1 MGRGLL
7 FLCGL
12 AACASPLPEAA
23 AQKPLAPS
31 GAYNVLAV
39 EQTVLLARRNDLL
52 KDLARYKDKV
62 RDYTARHQRNAQA
75 VAEMSLTHGP
85 RGRWAHD
92 QRAQRLALLRH
103 EADGLRREH
112 DRLEVER
119 KDLSGKLQA
128 VAGALVRVQAAMA
141 ALKGVSAPPE

>member
-1 MGRGLL
+1 MGRSLL

-23 AQKPLAPS
+23 AQEPLAPS
-31 GAYNVLAV
+31 RAYSVLAV

-52 KDLARYKDKV
+52 KDLARYKDMV

-75 VAEMSLTHGP
+75 VAEMSLPHGP
-85 RGRWAHD
+85 WGRWAQD
-92 QRAQRLALLRH
+92 QRAQRLAQLRH
-103 EADGLRREH
+103 ETDGLRREH
-112 DRLEVER
+112 VRLEVER

-128 VAGALVRVQAAMA
+128 VAVTLARVQTAMA
-141 ALKGVSAPPE
+141 ALKGVPPPPE